1 MDEIPVLH
9 PHRHYYRLIVVA
21 VMVGLSGLGLLLVRR
36 AQTNGLFVSSNAVS
50 TIRSIIQPSVTTA
63 PVSSTK
69 AFFSVKSD
77 DDLRQVYEGRE
88 VTLRL
93 YGNSDGRSVQGFD
106 ALIKLS
112 GVEYELVSVKSLNF
126 DVIKFVKPTH
136 LTVTAVKKINITQ
149 DVVLLPSEVVAEI
162 ILKPK
167 TDGTLAPEIAESVG
181 KETSKMIFDDVS
193 SAGGLQKVSATAQD
207 E

>member
-36 AQTNGLFVSSNAVS
+36 AQINGLFVSSNAVS

-63 PVSSTK
+63 PVSTTK

-77 DDLRQVYEGRE
+77 ADPRQVYEGRE
-88 VTLRL
+88 VTLKL

-112 GVEYELVSVKSLNF
+112 GVEYELVSVKSPNF

-136 LTVTAVKKINITQ
+136 LTVTAVKKINITR
-149 DVVLLPSEVVAEI
+149 DVVLVPSEVVAEI

-167 TDGTLAPEIAESVG
+167 TDGTLTPEIAESVG